1 MNDKRQYI
9 QKNKNEVSVLIKKLY
24 FLNINNGDKF
34 MFFNKWKYE
43 LFEKYTII
51 EKIIREYGYKL
62 EKISRKREAEEILIR
77 KLIQKSKN
85 QKKKELKNL
94 KGNNKKLRKKIIE
107 KNEYKLQL
115 IKQNRKK
122 LIAMCKEMKSINRI
136 KIYSSIYFHELLKG
150 LFFSLITIGIIFS
163 IMVLF
168 QVFIE
173 KFEPN
178 SMLREII
185 LIIYLIVAGIITP
198 FSLIIIFMELFIKN
212 KNCIRLSIFTDN
224 YWKLFVEKM
233 HILPKIKAIDCLFGL
248 VPIYFLVIIVIFKIS
263 IISPLVFLIYSGLII
278 FIYKWENEKIK
289 IIYLLNIGSFL
300 LNIIILF
307 ILMRVKLE
315 ISYPMIL
322 VAITVSTIFLIN
334 GFVTNSKEYREKKNA
349 YRIKK
354 IGMLRKILKKN
365 NITLNKNNLELII
378 DEINRLNKNYD
389 IKINWKFI
397 LPLAFLGGII
407 SQKIRDLSLKKISD
421 KLEVW
426 SLKPN
431 TNEKK
436 EIIDYFLYIIE
447 EKILMRYKGLVYLL
461 VSGIS
466 ILVVII
472 FIFGTFFKY
481 FMENIY
487 ESKYMN
493 KKDLLELLDL
503 LKDIVLETE

>member
-1 MNDKRQYI
+1 
-9 QKNKNEVSVLIKKLY
+9 
-24 FLNINNGDKF
+24 
-34 MFFNKWKYE
+34 
-43 LFEKYTII
+43 
-51 EKIIREYGYKL
+51 
-62 EKISRKREAEEILIR
+62 
-77 KLIQKSKN
+77 
-85 QKKKELKNL
+85 
-94 KGNNKKLRKKIIE
+94 
-107 KNEYKLQL
+107 
-115 IKQNRKK
+115 
-122 LIAMCKEMKSINRI
+122 
-136 KIYSSIYFHELLKG
+136 
-150 LFFSLITIGIIFS
+150 
-163 IMVLF
+163 
-168 QVFIE
+168 
-173 KFEPN
+173 
-178 SMLREII
+178 ML
-185 LIIYLIVAGIITP
+185 T
-198 FSLIIIFMELFIKN
+198 
-212 KNCIRLSIFTDN
+212 
-224 YWKLFVEKM
+224 
-233 HILPKIKAIDCLFGL
+233 
-248 VPIYFLVIIVIFKIS
+248 
-263 IISPLVFLIYSGLII
+263 
-278 FIYKWENEKIK
+278 
-289 IIYLLNIGSFL
+289 
-300 LNIIILF
+300 
-307 ILMRVKLE
+307 RVKLE

-322 VAITVSTIFLIN
+322 VAMTVSTIFLIN
-334 GFVTNSKEYREKKNA
+334 GFVTNSKKYREKKNA

-407 SQKIRDLSLKKISD
+407 SQKIGDLSLKKISD